1 MKPVNIFRFIIK
13 VQQTSLGEG
22 ERERERKEWKEEEWM
37 NEWMKNYKRHKLWFL
52 IAYQI
57 QGTVED
63 RILELQEKKKKL
75 AEGVLNKNQIFTRL
89 TVDDLVQLF
98 SS

>member
-1 MKPVNIFRFIIK
+1 
-13 VQQTSLGEG
+13 
-22 ERERERKEWKEEEWM
+22 
-37 NEWMKNYKRHKLWFL
+37 MKNYKRHKLWFL